1 MNIANFI
8 NIYIYIYIY
17 IYMQIYIYI
26 YMQIYIAILY
36 VIRMT
41 QNKND
46 SIYSILQHGGVVDNN
61 YFVVFATSKFS
72 VYIGPMSQIAQME
85 GSYHLLSHKD

>member
-8 NIYIYIYIY
+8 NIYIYICK
-17 IYMQIYIYI
+17 YIYI

>member
-1 MNIANFI
+1 
-8 NIYIYIYIY
+8 
-17 IYMQIYIYI
+17 
-26 YMQIYIAILY
+26 MQIYIAILH

-72 VYIGPMSQIAQME
+72 YWAYVPDSANGR
-85 GSYHLLSHKD
+85 